1 MRRGILFFFPPPPSI
16 RKKKGNQR
24 SFCSEMKCQVAPPPT
39 PPCEVG
45 VGGDAGR
52 VGGRRGRIGP
62 TLMRHAYLICLRD
75 TANKTQTKF
84 FFLIF
89 FSRKKETR
97 PSFYFSRGQRT
108 DGRTDGK
115 KKKQKFIR
123 PEPNS
128 NTNRLLAR
136 HCRPNQLGR
145 IKPRNQFFFFQYE

>member
-1 MRRGILFFFPPPPSI
+1 MPS
-16 RKKKGNQR
+16 RTTT
-24 SFCSEMKCQVAPPPT
+24 SPPPPT

-45 VGGDAGR
+45 AGGDAGR

-62 TLMRHAYLICLRD
+62 KLMRHAYLDMFKRYGQQD
-75 TANKTQTKF
+75 ANEILF
-84 FFLIF
+84 SYF

-97 PSFYFSRGQRT
+97 SSFYFSRGQRT
-108 DGRTDGK
+108 DGRTGK
-115 KKKQKFIR
+115 RKKQKFIR

-145 IKPRNQFFFFQYE
+145 IEPRNPFIFFFQYE